1 MSKIGSLYKWVPMAA
16 AICLSACNDDDKNNN
31 QSDAVECLELT
42 ASTTDIELDGD
53 RLNDVVLTFEWT
65 PAREMPEE
73 YMISYVTKIDI
84 EGSNFNSCVRNDEEE
99 GVFSKSYTTAELQ
112 NLLTEKWGQS
122 SNKSATIQFRVI
134 AKWDGGTRWVKP
146 EVRTVSVNVRPYKPI
161 VFDADRVYLDGTA
174 MTGGRITMS
183 KTVENEYQYVF
194 LGDLKQGELE
204 IPVEFEGETNYICPA
219 DGEGTLQD
227 GEAENVMMKAEPI
240 AWNIPKDGK
249 YRIVVNMEKKTVT
262 INSPDKPLEPVSV
275 EWTGNAGEYKD
286 KTVQTTVTKLYAYG
300 GMNGWSN
307 TCTTIL
313 TPSLADPLIFVYKG
327 AALKSGT
334 IKFVVYAA
342 GDANTTK
349 AYAYSCPLTSSGAAQ
364 TLPVTIGSN
373 MQLMGGDGAQRN
385 AYYNLTTAGINFI
398 VVNLRTM
405 EVRFDKK

>member
-1 MSKIGSLYKWVPMAA
+1 MSKIGSLYKWLPMAA
-16 AICLSACNDDDKNNN
+16 VICLSACNDDDKNNN

-53 RLNDVVLTFEWT
+53 RLDDVVLTFEWT

-134 AKWDGGTRWVKP
+134 AKWDGGTRWAKP

-174 MTGGRITMS
+174 MTGGRITVS
-183 KTVENEYQYVF
+183 KTVENEYQYAF

-240 AWNIPKDGK
+240 AWNIPKDGE

-262 INSPDKPLEPVSV
+262 IYSPDKKLEPVV
-275 EWTGNAGEYKD
+275 VKWMDVATPPEEHTTVVTNLWMYGDGTGWGWWTGF
-286 KTVQTTVTKLYAYG
+286 
-300 GMNGWSN
+300 
-307 TCTTIL
+307 
-313 TPSLADPLIFVYKG
+313 TPSLADPQVLVYSGSAIKG
-327 AALKSGT
+327 AKGV
-334 IKFVVYAA
+334 KFVVDGGTYRNNAW
-342 GDANTTK
+342 
-349 AYAYSCPLTSSGAAQ
+349 AYSCKPIDDQTAGSASLALGVTGELYGGSSRG
-364 TLPVTIGSN
+364 
-373 MQLMGGDGAQRN
+373 QRN
-385 AYYNLTTAGINFI
+385 SYYNLPVGANFI
-398 VVNLRTM
+398 VLDLRNMTIRA
-405 EVRFDKK
+405 EKR

>member
-1 MSKIGSLYKWVPMAA
+1 M
-16 AICLSACNDDDKNNN
+16 
-31 QSDAVECLELT
+31 
-42 ASTTDIELDGD
+42 
-53 RLNDVVLTFEWT
+53 
-65 PAREMPEE
+65 
-73 YMISYVTKIDI
+73 
-84 EGSNFNSCVRNDEEE
+84 
-99 GVFSKSYTTAELQ
+99 
-112 NLLTEKWGQS
+112 TEKWGQS

-183 KTVENEYQYVF
+183 KTIENEYQYAF
-194 LGDLKQGELE
+194 LGDLRQGELE

-227 GEAENVMMKAEPI
+227 GEQENVVMRAEPI
-240 AWNIPKDGK
+240 AWNIPKDGE

-262 INSPDKPLEPVSV
+262 INSPDKPLEPVIV

-286 KTVQTTVTKLYAYG
+286 QVVQTTVTKLYAYG

-313 TPSLADPLIFVYKG
+313 TPSQADPLIFVYKG

-349 AYAYSCPLTSSGAAQ
+349 AYAYSCPLTSSGTAQ
-364 TLPVTIGSN
+364 TLPITIGSN